1 MCNLENGLITNN
13 RLILLDSYLVFF
25 TAFSICA
32 YTTFYK
38 QRSVRFHHTRFFY
51 HQKIDMWVH
60 YRAFSRS
67 WWIWLLLTGV
77 GLGCAFSSKWVGIFT
92 MATVGVSTLKHLWE
106 ILGDV
111 RVTKVTKKNVRLAL
125 CNLCLILEV
134 SCIIASI
141 LDSFHCK
148 SGMSLHPAHLH
159 LRGNILRSLCYSQKF
174 RSWRHVHGDR
184 DTE

>member
-1 MCNLENGLITNN
+1 MLGIQESLVQLLPWQSVLVIQIKNTFHLIVKLIMCNLENGLITNN

-111 RVTKVTKKNVRLAL
+111 RVTKVTKKKRTFG
-125 CNLCLILEV
+125 IMQP
-134 SCIIASI
+134 
-141 LDSFHCK
+141 
-148 SGMSLHPAHLH
+148 MSNF
-159 LRGNILRSLCYSQKF
+159 GGFMYNS
-174 RSWRHVHGDR
+174 VN
-184 DTE
+184 T